1 MQTSSPSDTL
11 RGNAWRLL
19 WTLPCEEQSFQHAAD
34 EGKAREAFDHF
45 WQSFIVPGIAL
56 PSPAYHGGDIEDRTM
71 DLLDREDHLAQLDEH
86 LRQAA
91 AGEGRMVFV
100 GGEAGVGKTS
110 LVDAFCRAS
119 GHAAQ
124 VLWKSCDTI
133 STPGPLGSLRDV
145 LPVLGLAIA
154 PDAAG
159 RVDLD
164 QLFRELLAALR
175 TRDKPTILVGED
187 AHWAD
192 GTTLSLLRFLA
203 RRIDHVP
210 ALVIVTY
217 RDDELGPRHPLRFL
231 LGDTA
236 SSHAVTRLPVLPLSD
251 AAVARLAAGTGRD
264 ASTLHHLTGGNP
276 FFLTEILATD
286 GDSIPATVG
295 DAVLAR
301 AARLSPGARRTLDA
315 AAVIA
320 TQIYPE
326 LLETIVGPWADHLD
340 EGLACGL
347 LRIAGDQL
355 VFRHELTRRALMTA
369 VSPPRRRQLHAQV
382 LAALEQGPAEG
393 RDLALMAH
401 HAEAADQHEAALSL
415 ATAAADHATALHA
428 HREAAA
434 QYARA
439 LRFSAGLPVAE
450 RARLLE
456 ARSAAC
462 HLSDQGEE
470 AISTRQAALSLWRGT
485 GNTSKVGEN
494 LRWLSRLHWVA
505 GDGAAAAAAATEAI
519 AVLETLPPGP
529 DLAMAYSTAAQLCML
544 ASDLDGAL
552 HWGGLAITLGEQ
564 LGETETLIHALANV
578 GTARQLAG
586 DAQGEAIL
594 RRSLEM
600 AQAHGYLDHA
610 CRALTN
616 LAWGTLL
623 RVDLPGA
630 ETRLSTAIAFAA
642 EHDLDVYLRYLQAT
656 HALLH
661 LRRSEW
667 AAASGACDTLLAR
680 PLLSPNTRQIALT
693 VRGVI
698 HARRGD
704 PDAAALFDEA
714 LALAVS
720 THELQRLA
728 PVRLARAE
736 AALLAGDPARA
747 RSELNAVRNL
757 ILARG
762 NPWLR
767 GELVW
772 LLSLAGEPA
781 APVDG
786 LALPYAQQIAG
797 DFTGAAATW
806 QALGCPYEAAL
817 AALQSGDLPRIQD
830 AIVCLE
836 DLGAKAALARARRD
850 LRDRGVSY
858 HPVLHRGPNRATRTN
873 PGRLTRREM
882 EVLELVV
889 TGLRNAEIAE
899 RLFLTPKTVGHHIS
913 AIYAKLGVSNR
924 AEAVHAAARIG
935 VTPS

>member
-1 MQTSSPSDTL
+1 
-11 RGNAWRLL
+11 
-19 WTLPCEEQSFQHAAD
+19 
-34 EGKAREAFDHF
+34 
-45 WQSFIVPGIAL
+45 
-56 PSPAYHGGDIEDRTM
+56 M

-86 LRQAA
+86 LRHAA
-91 AGEGRMVFV
+91 AGQGRVVFV

-110 LVDAFCRAS
+110 LADAFCRAS
-119 GHAAQ
+119 SNAAQ

-145 LPVLGLAIA
+145 LPVLGLDIT
-154 PDAAG
+154 PDATG

-164 QLFRELLAALR
+164 QLFRDLLAALQA
-175 TRDKPTILVGED
+175 RDKPTILVGED

-203 RRIDHVP
+203 RRIDQVA

-236 SSHAVTRLPVLPLSD
+236 SSHAVSRLPVLPLSD

-264 ASTLHHLTGGNP
+264 VATLLHLTGGNP
-276 FFLTEILATD
+276 FFLTEILAAD
-286 GDSIPATVG
+286 GDVIPATVG

-320 TQIYPE
+320 TQIYPD
-326 LLETIVGPWADHLD
+326 LLETLVGPWADHLD
-340 EGLACGL
+340 EGLECGL
-347 LRIAGDQL
+347 LRISGDHL
-355 VFRHELTRRALMTA
+355 VFRHELTRRTLLTA
-369 VSPPRRRQLHAQV
+369 ISPPRRRQLHAQV
-382 LAALEQGPAEG
+382 LAALQQGPAEG

-456 ARSAAC
+456 ARSTAC
-462 HLSDQGEE
+462 YLSDQTEE
-470 AISTRQAALSLWRGT
+470 AIATRQAALSLWRGAGAT
-485 GNTSKVGEN
+485 QKVGEN
-494 LRWLSRLHWVA
+494 LRWLSRLQWVA
-505 GDGAAAAAAATEAI
+505 GDGAAAAAAADEAI
-519 AVLETLPPGP
+519 AVLATVPPGP
-529 DLAMAYSTAAQLCML
+529 DLAMAYSTASQLCML

-552 HWGGLAITLGEQ
+552 HWGTLAITLGEQ

-586 DAQGEAIL
+586 DSQGEAVL

-600 AQAHGYLDHA
+600 AQEHGYLDHA

-616 LAWGTLL
+616 LAWGALL
-623 RVDLPGA
+623 RVALPAA
-630 ETRLSTAIAFAA
+630 EDRLNTAIAFAT
-642 EHDLDVYLRYLQAT
+642 EHDLDIYLRYLQAT
-656 HALLH
+656 RALLQ
-661 LRRSEW
+661 LRKGEW
-667 AAASGACDTLLAR
+667 DAASHVCDTLLAR
-680 PLLSPNTRQIALT
+680 PMLSPNTRQIALT

-698 HARRGD
+698 LARRGD
-704 PDAAALFDEA
+704 PGAAALLDEA
-714 LALAVS
+714 LALAVA

-736 AALLAGDPARA
+736 AALLAGDPAQA
-747 RSELNAVRNL
+747 RIELDAVRDL

-762 NPWLR
+762 DRWLR
-767 GELVW
+767 GELAW
-772 LLSLAGEPA
+772 LWSLADEPGA
-781 APVDG
+781 SAEDMAP
-786 LALPYAQQIAG
+786 PYAQQTAG
-797 DFTGAAATW
+797 DFAGAATTW

-817 AALQSGDLPRIQD
+817 AAIGSEDLPRIQD
-830 AIVCLE
+830 AIACLE
-836 DLGAKAALARARRD
+836 ELGAQAVLARARRD
-850 LRDRGVSY
+850 LRERGVSY
-858 HPVLHRGPNRATRTN
+858 HPVLHRGLNRATRAN
-873 PGRLTRREM
+873 PARLTRREM
-882 EVLELVV
+882 EVLGLVI
-889 TGLRNAEIAE
+889 TGMRNAEIAE